1 MLRNKIKPN
10 KKIKSNVNIVE
21 KFINLEI
28 NIIDNGLGI
37 SEHGLK

>member
-37 SEHGLK
+37 SEQGLK